1 MDRGAWRATVYG
13 GGRVGH
19 NLVTKKQNN
28 MKIWAANSKVE
39 IWVCDEL
46 VLSLNIGLEK
56 EISYWCVFRLI
67 DSSSEIHL
75 PGNSF
80 VSLRTN
86 LLSIRIQVTS
96 THFWASLVAQ
106 MVKNSPAM

>member
-56 EISYWCVFRLI
+56 EINLKYSLKGVMLKLKLRSFG
-67 DSSSEIHL
+67 HL
-75 PGNSF
+75 
-80 VSLRTN
+80 
-86 LLSIRIQVTS
+86 
-96 THFWASLVAQ
+96 
-106 MVKNSPAM
+106 M